1 MQHRTLTLAVAALLA
16 FGASGVVAATTTI
29 SPSPATADA
38 SPTDG
43 VSPVNH
49 TVKVIDP
56 DERLSE
62 QDVKNAWQLAWSNE
76 TVKRSFENADSAH
89 FQVEA
94 VSDELQVYVVTNE
107 TARPQV
113 VADVDLDSESVTSV
127 EPINDVLIAGQ
138 VGSMQL
144 APTNTTTKPDAG
156 ETLHAT
162 VVEFN
167 ETLAPGMPF
176 TVTCATEQS
185 ETTTN
190 NTTTTNN
197 FTSGTVYYV
206 FNATEE

>member
-1 MQHRTLTLAVAALLA
+1 MQHRALTLVVAALLA
-16 FGASGVVAATTTI
+16 FGASGVVAATTTV
-29 SPSPATADA
+29 SPSPVTADA

-43 VSPVNH
+43 VSPADH

-56 DERLSE
+56 DDRLSE
-62 QDVKNAWQLAWSNE
+62 QDIENAWQLAWSNE
-76 TVKRSFENADSAH
+76 TVKRSFENADSPH

-94 VSDELQVYVVTNE
+94 VSDELQVYVATDE

-113 VADVDLDSESVTSV
+113 VADVDLDSESVTAV
-127 EPINDVLIAGQ
+127 EPIHDVLIAGE

-144 APTNTTTKPDAG
+144 VPTNTTTKPDVE

-162 VVEFN
+162 VVEGN
-167 ETLAPGMPF
+167 ETLAPGMSF
-176 TVTCATEQS
+176 TVTCASEQS
-185 ETTTN
+185 KTTTN
-190 NTTTTNN
+190 NTATNN